1 MPPSFTIGL
10 TGGIGSGKSLV
21 ADLFAARGAGVID
34 TDQIA
39 HTLTRSGG
47 SAIPA
52 LRRAFGDGFIDA
64 ADALDRARM
73 RVEVFSNPTSK
84 AKLES
89 ILHPMI
95 RAEAERLAGM
105 AQTPY
110 LLFVVPLLIE
120 SGEWK
125 QRVARVLVIDCP
137 EELQVQR
144 VMQRNHWQEAQV
156 RAVMAAQA
164 SRSTRLA
171 AADDVILND
180 GDIGAL
186 QSQVARLHAIYLR
199 LSGHA
204 QACRPDQ
211 PASGHL

>member
-1 MPPSFTIGL
+1 MAPSFTVGL

-39 HTLTRSGG
+39 HALTTSGG

-52 LRRAFGDGFIDA
+52 LRNAFGEGFIDA
-64 ADALDRARM
+64 SGALDRAQM

-95 RAEAERLAGM
+95 RAEAERLAGI

-120 SGEWK
+120 SGEWT

-144 VMQRNHWQEAQV
+144 VMQRNHWQKAQV

-164 SRSTRLA
+164 SRSMRLA

-186 QSQVARLHAIYLR
+186 QSQVDRLHANYLA

-204 QACRPDQ
+204 QAYRPDQ